1 MTSITC
7 GVVVRGL
14 TVLLM
19 SAIAV
24 PISAAESPPAAF
36 NNHCRTCHSVKE
48 GDNRLGPSLH
58 NVHGA
63 KAGSSSAYAGYSH
76 GMKNSGV
83 VWDDA
88 TLDKFIENPEQVIPN
103 NNMKPYK
110 GIADPAVRK
119 QIVDF
124 LKNASKQADGA

>member
-1 MTSITC
+1 MTSITR

-14 TVLLM
+14 TVALATGMAMPTL
-19 SAIAV
+19 
-24 PISAAESPPAAF
+24 AAEVAPAAF

-58 NVHGA
+58 NIHGA
-63 KAGSSSAYAGYSH
+63 KAGSSSTYAAYSQGLKS
-76 GMKNSGV
+76 SGV

-88 TLDKFIENPEQVIPN
+88 TLDKFIENPEQLIPN

-110 GIADPAVRK
+110 GIGDAAVRK
-119 QIVDF
+119 QIIDF
-124 LKNASKQADGA
+124 LRSSSKSADGA